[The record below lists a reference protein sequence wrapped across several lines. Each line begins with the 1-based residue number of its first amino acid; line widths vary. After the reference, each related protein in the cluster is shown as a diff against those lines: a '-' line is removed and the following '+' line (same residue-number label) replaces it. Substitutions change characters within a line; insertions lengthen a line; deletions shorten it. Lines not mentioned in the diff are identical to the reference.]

1 MNILKHINHQNTGIL
16 AILLIM
22 AGLLTSEALMSIGMV
37 LLSAN
42 LVFNR
47 RLGPLLKHALAHQGL
62 VALVLIFV
70 LFLISGLWSENL
82 SWWIDRMRMKLPF
95 LMLPLA
101 VVSIP
106 RMGEKIYLRLL
117 MVFFIW
123 ISLAAAHSGLLYA
136 LDFEAIT
143 LAYREGRVLPTPVQ
157 HIRFSLMVA
166 LSIAIGVYLIRK
178 QFVWKYAWEQRLL
191 RWLTAFLFIYIH
203 ILAVRSGLL
212 ALYVMMA
219 FYALLLIVEHRQYR
233 NALLLSMAVL
243 VAAGLAYRYVPSFQN
258 KINYTLYSLRMFE
271 KQEQISDLSDARR
284 MGSLYAAVDLMKKYP
299 LTGVGAGDIRDATD
313 EFLQREYPALAGFQ
327 LMPHNQ
333 FLLVGAALGIPA
345 MLIFLGCMIWPWR
358 YRHAWRDPL
367 FTAFQLLIL
376 SSCMV
381 EHTFETQLGTAI
393 YILFMVL
400 MLRHFDEPNLNQSE

>member
-1 MNILKHINHQNTGIL
+1 MTLPPLINHQTSGVL

-22 AGLLTSEALMSIGMV
+22 AGLVASEALMSIGMI

-47 RLGPLLKHALAHQGL
+47 KLGQHLKHAAAHQGL
-62 VALVLIFV
+62 MALVLIFV

-82 SWWIDRMRMKLPF
+82 SWWIDRMRMKLPL
-95 LMLPLA
+95 LMLPFA
-101 VVSIP
+101 VVAIP
-106 RMGEKIYLRLL
+106 RMGKQLYLKLL
-117 MVFFIW
+117 FVFFIW
-123 ISLAAAHSGLLYA
+123 INLAAAYSLLMYV

-143 LAYREGRVLPTPVQ
+143 HAYREGRVLPTPVQ

-166 LSIAIGVYLIRK
+166 FSIAIGVYLNRE
-178 QFVWKYAWEQRLL
+178 QFIWKNALEKRLIQ
-191 RWLTAFLFIYIH
+191 WLTAFLFIYIH

-212 ALYVMMA
+212 ALYVMMVY
-219 FYALLLIVEHRQYR
+219 YALLLIVEHRQYR
-233 NALLLSMAVL
+233 NALLLSLAVL
-243 VAAGLAYRYVPSFQN
+243 VAAGLAYRYLPSFQN
-258 KINYTLYSLRMFE
+258 RINYTLYSLRMFE

-284 MGSLYAAVDLMKKYP
+284 VGSLHAAFDIMKKYP

-313 EFLQREYPALAGFQ
+313 AYLQREYPALAGFQ

-345 MLIFLGCMIWPWR
+345 MLIFLACMVWPWI
-358 YRHAWRDPL
+358 YRQAWRDPL

-376 SSCMV
+376 SSCLV
-381 EHTFETQLGTAI
+381 EHTLETQLGTAI
-393 YILFMVL
+393 YILFSVL
-400 MLRHFDEPNLNQSE
+400 MLRHFDEPHLNRSE